1 MNDLA
6 FSTRNFRLHAAR
18 YFSHN
23 LAAKIIT
30 AILFI
35 ALLVAIGTGVYLG
48 VYHGFVAM
56 NQQTYGQQ
64 TLPFYTYEIF
74 FLVMSYLMFLS
85 AIASSFFALARQ
97 DDEWIAATPKYK
109 TLLTRA
115 VRSVFFA
122 SLWPLLVLGV
132 PAVLALRSVY
142 ASGADAAYGTTF
154 VATGLIGLIII
165 AAIACTLAIALV
177 LALAEILHAFRALR
191 MKWLVMTTIVVLALA
206 TWAIIRQ
213 VFAMNILALF
223 VSGPV
228 TATTATIT
236 GIVAAFRFLP
246 TQLMAFLM
254 LNLQNGAT
262 GSAWTDIGWLA
273 LITIAIGAIIYFLS
287 FDYLHVWQKLEE
299 GSFEAR
305 TEISG
310 RKTASSGTGFLR
322 SAKTSTA
329 AIFYKET
336 VVNIRNLKNATWL
349 FFMLAL
355 WVIQTALN
363 IFLRWN
369 IQQYGVHAQTVA
381 VGVQSLQLVTATF
394 FVSAFVLR
402 FVLPSFSSERRM
414 AWILGTA
421 PISLRRVFFSKLTF
435 YSAIFL
441 ALGLVLGIVNS
452 AILGLSLLN
461 ALGFLALLGIMI
473 ICVTTFGFS
482 LGAIFPDTES
492 DDPEAVSTSLPGLA
506 FTFISLLYGACGAW
520 LYYVGLNAE
529 SATSTS
535 AFGIISAA
543 LVLAMIATTIYKL
556 KTFNPFAEA

>member
-18 YFSHN
+18 YFSKN

-30 AILFI
+30 ALLFI

-48 VYHGFVAM
+48 VHAGFIAM

-85 AIASSFFALARQ
+85 AIASSFFAIARR

-109 TLLTRA
+109 ILLTRA

-142 ASGADAAYGTTF
+142 ASGINF
-154 VATGLIGLIII
+154 IATGIVGLIIV
-165 AAIACTLAIALV
+165 AAIACSLAIALV
-177 LALAEILHAFRALR
+177 LAFAEILHACRALR
-191 MKWLVMTTIVVLALA
+191 MKWLVMTTVLVIALA
-206 TWAIIRQ
+206 TWAILRQ
-213 VFAMNILALF
+213 VLAMNIVALF
-223 VSGPV
+223 VSGPLS
-228 TATTATIT
+228 ATQGTIA
-236 GIVAAFRFLP
+236 GIVSAFQLFP

-262 GSAWTDIGWLA
+262 GAAWGDVGWLA
-273 LITIAIGAIIYFLS
+273 LIAAAIGFVIYLLS
-287 FDYLHVWQKLEE
+287 FGYLHAWQKLEE
-299 GSFEAR
+299 GDFEAR
-305 TEISG
+305 AKIAPG
-310 RKTASSGTGFLR
+310 KTASASTGFLR
-322 SAKTSTA
+322 SATTSA
-329 AIFYKET
+329 AALFYKET
-336 VVNIRNLKNATWL
+336 VTNIRNLKNATWL

-355 WVIQTALN
+355 WIIQTALN

-369 IQQYGVHAQTVA
+369 IAQYGVHAQTVA
-381 VGVQSLQLVTATF
+381 IAVQSLQLVTATF

-421 PISLRRVFFSKLTF
+421 PISLRRIFFSKLTF
-435 YSAIFL
+435 YGTLFL

-452 AILGLSLLN
+452 AILGLSLLS
-461 ALGFLALLGIMI
+461 ALGFLLLLGIMI
-473 ICVTTFGFS
+473 ICITTFGFS
-482 LGAIFPDTES
+482 LGAIFPNTES

-520 LYYVGLNAE
+520 LYYVGLNTA
-529 SATSTS
+529 SAG
-535 AFGIISAA
+535 FGAISFAIVSAA
-543 LVLAMIATTIYKL
+543 LVLGMIAATIYKL
-556 KTFNPFAEA
+556 KTFNPFAEE